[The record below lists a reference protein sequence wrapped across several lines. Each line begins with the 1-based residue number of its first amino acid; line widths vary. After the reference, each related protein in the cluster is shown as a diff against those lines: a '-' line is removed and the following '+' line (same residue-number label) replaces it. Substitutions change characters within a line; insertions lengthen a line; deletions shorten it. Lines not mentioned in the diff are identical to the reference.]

1 MPRNQKRYEFLN
13 YLASSYRE
21 EANERIPTLS
31 DLSQELGVSVAGLRE
46 QLEVAHALGLVE
58 VRPRTG
64 IRRLPYSFTPAVK
77 QSVSYALELERSHF
91 DTFSDLRNHLET
103 AYWYEAVER
112 LTAQDKTG
120 LQGLLTQA
128 WTKLRSPQIH
138 IPHAEHRQLHLG
150 IYSRLEN
157 PFVMGILEAYWDAY
171 EGVGLNM
178 YAGYDYLQQV
188 WRYHQKMVDD
198 ICSGEYQ
205 AGYEALVEHKDLLY
219 YRPVAD
225 LMDINHAETNRS
237 ETA

>member
-1 MPRNQKRYEFLN
+1 MTRYQQKYEFLD

-21 EANERIPTLS
+21 EPSERIPTLNN
-31 DLSQELGVSVAGLRE
+31 LSQELGVSVACLRE
-46 QLEVAHALGLVE
+46 QLEVARALGFVD

-77 QSVSYALELERSHF
+77 QSVSYALDLERSHF

-103 AYWYEAVER
+103 AYWYEAVEK
-112 LTAQDKTG
+112 LTDQDKKD
-120 LQGLLTQA
+120 LQSLLTQA
-128 WTKLRSPQIH
+128 WAKLRSPQIH

-171 EGVGLNM
+171 EAVGLNM
-178 YAGYDYLQQV
+178 YAAYDYLQQV
-188 WRYHQKMVDD
+188 WQYHQKMVDD
-198 ICSGEYQ
+198 ICSGDYE
-205 AGYEALVEHKDLLY
+205 AGYNTLVEHKDLLY

-225 LMDINHAETNRS
+225 MLGVENSQNKQSSTK
-237 ETA
+237 